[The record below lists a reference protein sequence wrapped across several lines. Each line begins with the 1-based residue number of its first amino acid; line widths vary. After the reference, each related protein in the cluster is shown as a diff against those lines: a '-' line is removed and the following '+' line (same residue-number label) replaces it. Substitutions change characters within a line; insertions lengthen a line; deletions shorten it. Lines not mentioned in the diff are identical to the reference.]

1 MYMGYFIVRVPF
13 SEGVDLALKNWVYM
27 LSGMLGCIFYETV
40 FVKRYLTFSNLP
52 ISKV

>member
-27 LSGMLGCIFYETV
+27 LSGMLGCIFMKL
-40 FVKRYLTFSNLP
+40 FL
-52 ISKV
+52 SKDI